1 MNETEGWP
9 TTPTQSNEKEIMQQ
23 ESQVNTIYNLVA
35 SEFQVIDHFMEHG
48 ILTFHVQLGE
58 NSKEAF
64 LRLVKKLEPLGL
76 APLLRKTEK
85 QNVLRIIKKPP
96 IKKSNILVN
105 LGLFFATLATT
116 FFTGYMISLG
126 RGDLNPVDGGLIF
139 MVTIIAILGVHEM
152 GHKITAQKHGIE
164 ATFPYFIPGPP
175 PVGTFGAVIMQ
186 KSLPPNRDALFDVG
200 ASGPIAGFIASA
212 IAIFLGL
219 PLSTYGSVPPGTAT
233 LPPPIFFWLVGP
245 SLLPPPPQG
254 WAPRPG
260 EIPVIVLHP
269 VAFAGWIGIV
279 VTMLN
284 LLPVGTLDG
293 GHIAESLFRGKGRT
307 IFLIVSVIILL
318 LTPFWLML
326 FFVLFFSMYKHP
338 GPLDAVSSLSTKRK
352 IIAVIVLVIFVL
364 SMPMPSFLY

>member
-1 MNETEGWP
+1 MNESEGWP
-9 TTPTQSNEKEIMQQ
+9 TTPTQSDEKEIVLQ
-23 ESQVNTIYNLVA
+23 ESQIDTIYNLVA

-64 LRLVKKLEPLGL
+64 IRLVEKLEPLGL

-85 QNVLRIIKKPP
+85 QNVLRIVRKPP
-96 IKKSNILVN
+96 IKRSNILVN
-105 LGLFFATLATT
+105 FGLFFATLATT

-126 RGDLNPVDGGLIF
+126 RGDLNPVNGGLIF

-152 GHKITAQKHGIE
+152 GHKITAQKHRIE

-175 PVGTFGAVIMQ
+175 PAGTFGAVIMQ

-219 PLSTYGSVPPGTAT
+219 PLSTYSSVPPGTAT

-293 GHIAESLFRGKGRT
+293 GHIAESLFGGKART

-352 IIAVIVLVIFVL
+352 IMAVIVLIVFIL